1 MSLQNTLDAMRA
13 SFESKL
19 PPVIVNT
26 MHQATEEL
34 LQSGIM
40 DNVLKAGDKAPQF
53 SLPDSNDDMVGSTE
67 LLGQGPLVVSF
78 YRGIW

>member
-19 PPVIVNT
+19 TPEIVNT
-26 MHQATEEL
+26 MHHATEKL

-40 DNVLKAGDKAPQF
+40 DRVLKVGDRAPQF
-53 SLPDSNDDMVGSTE
+53 ALPDHNGDMVGSAD
-67 LLGQGPLVVSF
+67 LLSKGPLVVNF
-78 YRGIW
+78 YRGVW